1 MKILVCIAKAPDTTA
16 KISFTDNDS
25 KFNEAG
31 VTFII
36 NPYDEM
42 YALVRAIELKESGA
56 ASEIHLVSVGGADT
70 DAIIRKAL
78 ALGGDNAFRIDA
90 ESNDPYAIG
99 VQIAELVQKNGY
111 DLVLT
116 GKESIDYNNGAVGA
130 TIAGALGYNYVGNAT
145 KLDVSG
151 NTATVAREIEGG
163 EETISCDFPLVVS
176 CQKGMAEPRIP
187 NMRGIMAARTKP
199 LNVVPASATDT
210 LTSIVSYELPPA
222 KQGVKLF
229 TIDQVDDLVAALRN
243 EAKVI

>member
-16 KISFTDNDS
+16 KISFTDNDT

-90 ESNDPYAIG
+90 ESNDPYTIG
-99 VQIAELVQKNGY
+99 TQIADLAQKNGY
-111 DLVLT
+111 DLILT

-130 TIAGALGYNYVGNAT
+130 TIAGILDANYIGNAT
-145 KLDVSG
+145 KLEVSDS
-151 NTATVAREIEGG
+151 TATVSREIEGG
-163 EETISCDFPLVVS
+163 EETVSCDFPLVVA

-199 LNVVPASATDT
+199 LNVVPAAAAES
-210 LTSIVSYELPPA
+210 LTTIASYELPPA

-229 TIDQVDDLVAALRN
+229 TIDQMDELVAALRN
-243 EAKVI
+243 DAKVL

>member
-16 KISFTDNDS
+16 KISFTDNDT

-42 YALVRAIELKESGA
+42 YALVRAIELKEAGLA
-56 ASEIHLVSVGGADT
+56 NEIHLVSVGGADT
-70 DAIIRKAL
+70 DAVIRKAL
-78 ALGGDNAFRIDA
+78 ALGGDSAFRIDA
-90 ESNDPYAIG
+90 STNDPYTIG
-99 VQIAELVQKNGY
+99 AQIADLVQKNGY

-130 TIAGALGYNYVGNAT
+130 VIAGILGYNYIGNAS
-145 KLDVSG
+145 KLELSG
-151 NTATVAREIEGG
+151 AEATVSREIEGG
-163 EETISCDFPLVVS
+163 EETLAVGLPLVVA

-199 LNVVPASATDT
+199 LTVVPAVDASALSSVTR
-210 LTSIVSYELPPA
+210 YEMPPA

-229 TIDQVDDLVAALRN
+229 TVDQMDDLVAALIN
-243 EAKVI
+243 DAKVL

>member
-1 MKILVCIAKAPDTTA
+1 MKILVCIAKAPDTTS

-56 ASEIHLVSVGGADT
+56 ASEIHLVSVGDAST

-90 ESNDPYAIG
+90 ESNDPYTIAA
-99 VQIAELVQKNGY
+99 QIADLVQKNGY
-111 DLVLT
+111 DLILT
-116 GKESIDYNNGAVGA
+116 GKESIDYNNSAVGA
-130 TIAGALGYNYVGNAT
+130 CIAGILGYNYIGNAS

-151 NTATVAREIEGG
+151 TTATVSREIEGG
-163 EETISCDFPLVVS
+163 EETATCDFPVVIS

-199 LNVVPASATDT
+199 LNVVPAIAADA
-210 LTSIVSYELPPA
+210 LTQIVSYELPPA

-229 TIDQVDDLVAALRN
+229 TIDQMDDLVAALKN
-243 EAKVI
+243 EAKVL

>member
-1 MKILVCIAKAPDTTA
+1 MKVLVCIAKAPDTTA

-42 YALVRAIELKESGA
+42 YALVRAIELKESGVA
-56 ASEIHLVSVGGADT
+56 TEIHLVSVGGADT

-90 ESNDPYAIG
+90 ASNDPYTIG
-99 VQIAELVQKNGY
+99 LQIADLVQKNGY
-111 DLVLT
+111 DLILT

-130 TIAGALGYNYVGNAT
+130 TIAGALGYNYVGNAS
-145 KLDVSG
+145 KLEVST
-151 NTATVAREIEGG
+151 NAATVAREIEGG
-163 EETISCDFPLVVS
+163 EETVTSELPLVVA

-199 LNVVPASATDT
+199 LTVVPAIATDA

-229 TIDQVDDLVAALRN
+229 TIDQMDDLVAALIN
-243 EAKVI
+243 DAKVL